1 MKTIRLLWFSIHVY
15 WDVIVFSKS
24 SPFRWTGGWVLSPV
38 HGCGISTTT
47 ELCTFPRSLVILL
60 PTWFLHGQ
68 PLATIVLLPA
78 LIALFLKNKFSFFI
92 RCSYFSSHIASFRV
106 FMWIIW
112 LFIVLFLSTLGKRR
126 TIYAGN
132 WSSLKIWVTPWK
144 CTPFVLGWD
153 KGETHFLTH
162 RNQFPTSR
170 FQVA

>member
-1 MKTIRLLWFSIHVY
+1 MRLVLFSLHVY

-24 SPFRWTGGWVLSPV
+24 SPFRWTDGWVLSPV
-38 HGCGISTTT
+38 HRCGISTPS

-60 PTWFLHGQ
+60 LTRFLHGQ

-78 LIALFLKNKFSFFI
+78 LIALFLKNKFP
-92 RCSYFSSHIASFRV
+92 FSLDFPIFLASFRILT
-106 FMWIIW
+106 WIIL
-112 LFIVLFLSTLGKRR
+112 LFIVLFLSSTLGKRR

-144 CTPFVLGWD
+144 CTPLVLGWD

-162 RNQFPTSR
+162 RNQSQRLDFR
-170 FQVA
+170 